1 MGVANGLNIAALAR
15 RTGVAPATLRKWE
28 ERYGVLR
35 PRRTAGGQRRYGEL
49 DVARVEWLRAR
60 LTDGYRIG
68 EAAAL
73 LGSADLA
80 PARTPEELRKAIY
93 GALDRTDADALEQLL
108 EHAFAVHPL
117 AIALG
122 EVAVPLLERIGES
135 WAEGA
140 LSVAQEHLFSAAVR
154 THLERLLAD
163 SRGGVR
169 GMAVLACAPGE
180 LHDLGLLMLAV
191 SLRAD
196 GWNVAYLGAD
206 TPLADTLTF
215 AERVSARLVGLS
227 VALDERAA
235 ELTAAPLRRGSSR
248 RVEVVVGGRAA
259 TRTLARALR
268 GRYVGSNLTQ
278 AVTALRTLA

>member
-1 MGVANGLNIAALAR
+1 MPNELNIAAVAR

-28 ERYGVLR
+28 ERYGVLH

-60 LTDGYRIG
+60 LAEGYRIR

-73 LGSADLA
+73 LGSAELA
-80 PARTPEELRKAIY
+80 PARTLEELREAIY
-93 GALDRTDADALEQLL
+93 AALERDDADALEQLL
-108 EHAFAVHPL
+108 EHTFAVHPL
-117 AIALG
+117 ATALG
-122 EVAVPLLERIGES
+122 DVAVPLLARIGDS

-163 SRGGVR
+163 SRGGVH
-169 GMAVLACAPGE
+169 GTAVLACAPGE
-180 LHDLGLLMLAV
+180 RHELGLLMLAL

-206 TPLADTLTF
+206 TPLGDALTF
-215 AERVSARLVGLS
+215 ADRVGARMLCLS
-227 VALDERAA
+227 VALEVLAA
-235 ELTAAPLRRGSSR
+235 ELDPPPRRRASANG
-248 RVEVVVGGRAA
+248 VELVVGGRAA
-259 TRTLARALR
+259 TTTLARRLG
-268 GRYVGSNLTQ
+268 GRYVGSELTET
-278 AVTALRTLA
+278 VGALRRLA